1 MINHRGMKKGILM
14 IALFTTL
21 GCSKKEVTP
30 LWIDYHSGTE
40 QGWAQEFI
48 DERKEQEEHP
58 NLNDYCHF
66 VYSREEGVVPDAQT
80 AALIGKAILEA
91 ATGEKCILPLKVEL
105 VDSLIWVVENG
116 TPKKMQF
123 VGAKTV
129 LIKKSDAQV
138 LAIHLYK

>member
-1 MINHRGMKKGILM
+1 MKRYILF
-14 IALFTTL
+14 ITL
-21 GCSKKEVTP
+21 LAIMGCSKKEVTP
-30 LWIDYHSGTE
+30 LWVKYDSGTE

-58 NLNDYCHF
+58 NSNDYMHF
-66 VYSREEGVVPDAQT
+66 VYSRENGVIPDAQT

-123 VGAKTV
+123 VGGKTV